1 VIVVLLKI
9 LFYELYLNPI
19 NFNSY
24 AMKTK
29 YISGL
34 LFLFLVT
41 FFSCK
46 KELEPQESS
55 VVTPSV
61 SDNAGTTPVSPG
73 LTNSSQNSSLPQQNS
88 NSNAVGMNPPHGQA
102 GHRCDIA
109 VGAPLNSQ
117 PNKSIPNPTT
127 TSSVINSP
135 APAIVKTNTAAVV
148 TKPGMNP
155 PHGQAGHRCDIAV
168 GAPLNSPSN
177 KNVPVPVP
185 QNSNLNSQVP
195 TVLKMDS
202 TATAP

>member
-1 VIVVLLKI
+1 LKI
-9 LFYELYLNPI
+9 LFYKLYLNAI
-19 NFNSY
+19 KFNSF

-34 LFLFLVT
+34 LVLFLVT

-46 KELEPQESS
+46 KELEPQDSS
-55 VVTPSV
+55 VVTPSA
-61 SDNAGTTPVSPG
+61 SDNASATLVSPG
-73 LTNSSQNSSLPQQNS
+73 LSNSSQNASLPQQNS
-88 NSNAVGMNPPHGQA
+88 NSNAVVMNPPHGQA

-109 VGAPLNSQ
+109 VGAPLNSP
-117 PNKSIPNPTT
+117 PNKSVANSTTT
-127 TSSVINSP
+127 TSSISNSP

-177 KNVPVPVP
+177 KNVPVPVTP
-185 QNSNLNSQVP
+185 NSNLDPQVP
-195 TVLKMDS
+195 AVLKMDS
-202 TATAP
+202 TATSPK

>member
-1 VIVVLLKI
+1 
-9 LFYELYLNPI
+9 
-19 NFNSY
+19 
-24 AMKTK
+24 MKTK

-34 LFLFLVT
+34 LILFLVT

-46 KELEPQESS
+46 KELEPQDSS

-61 SDNAGTTPVSPG
+61 SDNALATPVSPG
-73 LTNSSQNSSLPQQNS
+73 LTNSSQSTALSQQNS

-117 PNKSIPNPTT
+117 PNKTISNPTT
-127 TSSVINSP
+127 TGSVSNSP
-135 APAIVKTNTAAVV
+135 TSTIVKTSTPEVV

-177 KNVPVPVP
+177 KNVPVPVTP
-185 QNSNLNSQVP
+185 NSNLDPQVP
-195 TVLKMDS
+195 AVLKMDS
-202 TATAP
+202 TATSPK

>member
-1 VIVVLLKI
+1 
-9 LFYELYLNPI
+9 
-19 NFNSY
+19 
-24 AMKTK
+24 MKTK

-34 LFLFLVT
+34 LVLFLVT

-61 SDNAGTTPVSPG
+61 NDNASATPVSPG
-73 LTNSSQNSSLPQQNS
+73 LTNSSQNASSPQQNS

-109 VGAPLNSQ
+109 VGAPLNSP
-117 PNKSIPNPTT
+117 PNKSIPNPATI
-127 TSSVINSP
+127 SSVTNSP

-185 QNSNLNSQVP
+185 PNSNLNSQVP

>member
-1 VIVVLLKI
+1 
-9 LFYELYLNPI
+9 
-19 NFNSY
+19 
-24 AMKTK
+24 MKTK

-34 LFLFLVT
+34 SILFLVT

-61 SDNAGTTPVSPG
+61 SDNAGTTPVSLG
-73 LTNSSQNSSLPQQNS
+73 LPNSSQNVSLPQQNS
-88 NSNAVGMNPPHGQA
+88 NVVGMNPPHGQA

-117 PNKSIPNPTT
+117 PNKSISNPTT
-127 TSSVINSP
+127 TSSVSNSP
-135 APAIVKTNTAAVV
+135 ASAIVKTNTAAVV

-177 KNVPVPVP
+177 KNVPVPVTP
-185 QNSNLNSQVP
+185 NSNLETQVP
-195 TVLKMDS
+195 PVLKMDS
-202 TATAP
+202 TATSLK